1 MKTVS
6 ILGFDSALASAITGM
21 SDLLSMAGVTWYL
34 LRKETPRPFFRVRL
48 LSADGQPVHCAHG
61 LNLQADGDFSQASD
75 SDILVV
81 PTITN
86 PVNEVLPANP
96 ALIDTLR
103 QADAQETLIAGNC
116 TGVFFLAESG
126 ILKGRTAT
134 THWAYAEAFRRRY
147 PDVNLQPEQMVT
159 EDGHILCS
167 GGGAA
172 WKDLG
177 LYLTERF
184 LGRDE
189 ALNLARTFVLELNH
203 DARQPQLS
211 WRTRAYHQDEEVR
224 RIQQWLHDHLAEPVR
239 VEALAARFNMS
250 ARTLTRRFQR
260 ALGDTPLGYLQTIRL
275 EQAKTLLVETLDPI
289 SAITHAVGYE
299 DISSFTKLFR
309 RKTGMTPRD
318 YRSRFQPPRASR
330 SNPA

>member
-21 SDLLSMAGVTWYL
+21 NDLLSMAGVTWYL
-34 LRKETPRPFFRVRL
+34 LRKETPRPFFNVRL
-48 LSADGQPVHCAHG
+48 LTADGSPVRCAHG
-61 LNLQADGDFSQASD
+61 LSLQAAGDFSEALD

-81 PTITN
+81 PTITR
-86 PVNEVLPANP
+86 PVNEVLSNNP
-96 ALIDTLR
+96 ALIDTLQTASER
-103 QADAQETLIAGNC
+103 QILIAGNC
-116 TGVFFLAESG
+116 TGVFFLGESG
-126 ILKGRTAT
+126 ILEGRTAT

-147 PDVNLQPEQMVT
+147 PNVHLQPEQMVT

-184 LGRDE
+184 LGREE

-211 WRTRAYHQDEEVR
+211 WRTRAYHQDEDVR
-224 RIQQWLHDHLAEPVR
+224 RIQQWLQDHLSQPIR
-239 VEALAARFNMS
+239 IEALADQFNMS

-289 SAITHAVGYE
+289 SVITHAVGYE

-309 RKTGMTPRD
+309 RRTGMTPRD
-318 YRSRFQPPRASR
+318 YRSRFQRPRTSR
-330 SNPA
+330 SAPA